1 MKVCKN
7 KMLYTIYKTDLTK
20 QMKIDDSFVRNGFKT
35 IIVRDESRARDEKVN
50 KKWGLGSLSLN

>member
-1 MKVCKN
+1 
-7 KMLYTIYKTDLTK
+7 
-20 QMKIDDSFVRNGFKT
+20 MKIDDSFVRNGFKT